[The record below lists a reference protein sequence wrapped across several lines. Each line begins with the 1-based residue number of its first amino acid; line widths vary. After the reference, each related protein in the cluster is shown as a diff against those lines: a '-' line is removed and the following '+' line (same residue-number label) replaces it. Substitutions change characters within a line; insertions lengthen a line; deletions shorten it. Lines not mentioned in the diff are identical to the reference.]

1 MHELS
6 GYVVF
11 VFVGFSQDFCD
22 GVDVSRLIRAL
33 LSPFFLIILFLL
45 ILFGLYFALMRW
57 LGVCL
62 EPAFITLSSDFRQ
75 RLGLLL
81 VSLTRL

>member
-6 GYVVF
+6 GHVVF

-33 LSPFFLIILFLL
+33 LSPFFFNN
-45 ILFGLYFALMRW
+45 FVFAY
-57 LGVCL
+57 
-62 EPAFITLSSDFRQ
+62 TLWIVFCVDALAW
-75 RLGLLL
+75 RL
-81 VSLTRL
+81 S